1 MFYALG
7 VFRYCCPDKDK
18 DKDKKHQN
26 ETELKTQEKPK
37 ESAEQ
42 TCPYP
47 DLPTLN
53 PSLIREDGT
62 YIA

>member
-7 VFRYCCPDKDK
+7 VFRYCCPE
-18 DKDKKHQN
+18 KKPKI
-26 ETELKTQEKPK
+26 ETEVKTKEKPK

-62 YIA
+62 YTA

>member
-7 VFRYCCPDKDK
+7 VFRYCCPE
-18 DKDKKHQN
+18 KKPKN
-26 ETELKTQEKPK
+26 ENEPEVKTKEKPK

>member
-7 VFRYCCPDKDK
+7 VFRYCCPE
-18 DKDKKHQN
+18 KKRHK
-26 ETELKTQEKPK
+26 ETELKTQEKP
-37 ESAEQ
+37 AEQ

-53 PSLIREDGT
+53 PSLIREDGI